1 MESISRRPI
10 LLVCLAI
17 WMGVL
22 SACGGGAGP
31 SSGGTGSGSGGSGG
45 GGGTGGG
52 GGGGNFVPAITLLS
66 PSTIMVGVP
75 LGIVN
80 VYGTNISGSPTVY
93 IDGTAAQTFGSQSP
107 LEVILPDS
115 LILE

>member
-31 SSGGTGSGSGGSGG
+31 SS
-45 GGGTGGG
+45 GGTGGG